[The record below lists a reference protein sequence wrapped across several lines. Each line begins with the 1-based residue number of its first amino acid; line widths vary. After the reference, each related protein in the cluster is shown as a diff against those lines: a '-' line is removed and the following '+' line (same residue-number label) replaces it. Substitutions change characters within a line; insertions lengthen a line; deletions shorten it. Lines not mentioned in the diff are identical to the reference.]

1 MALNM
6 WINTITGHRLDDCEL
21 TRLRQHAHVLY
32 EANVHIFEDEREAL
46 RALGVEAMGDD
57 LRPASRGRPGL
68 FRGVTPGPASYAGIC
83 NSAGVI
89 ESNTS
94 LAPGR

>member
-6 WINTITGHRLDDCEL
+6 WINTITGHRLDDSEL

-46 RALGVEAMGDD
+46 RALGVEALGDD
-57 LRPASRGRPGL
+57 LRPVSRARPRL
-68 FRGVTPGPASYAGIC
+68 FAA
-83 NSAGVI
+83 
-89 ESNTS
+89 
-94 LAPGR
+94 

>member
-6 WINTITGHRLDDCEL
+6 WINTITGHRLDDSEL

-46 RALGVEAMGDD
+46 RALGVEALGDD
-57 LRPASRGRPGL
+57 LRPASRGRPRI
-68 FRGVTPGPASYAGIC
+68 FAA
-83 NSAGVI
+83 
-89 ESNTS
+89 
-94 LAPGR
+94 